1 MTAVVI
7 TMLTTGHKMQN
18 DSILCHFKLGLV
30 REFSGYLVGT
40 LCHLMYQKSESEIT
54 LVLLSCIRS
63 LYSDLLKSFVE
74 MGWAGRGRGGLEIK
88 ICEPRDGKIFLLK
101 GSHSNVPMPFWNRN
115 IVYIGS
121 INGAHDLN
129 LSFPFSVF
137 PQQALAPRRNVL
149 RYGFVIYYTETNQV
163 PSFSELLQ

>member
-1 MTAVVI
+1 VSDLIRIVLASALQGHNYPPLENIHGLDYEIGSYSTVSKYFMTAVVI

-74 MGWAGRGRGGLEIK
+74 MGWAGRGHGGLEIK

-101 GSHSNVPMPFWNRN
+101 GSHSYAILEQKYCLHRFYQWSP
-115 IVYIGS
+115 
-121 INGAHDLN
+121 
-129 LSFPFSVF
+129 
-137 PQQALAPRRNVL
+137 
-149 RYGFVIYYTETNQV
+149 
-163 PSFSELLQ
+163 